1 MAVRPFPRPELAL
14 ESSAAFRG
22 YEGGGVLATLA
33 PGLGAAVVA
42 VRAPQGVGGEEVAA
56 RLSEIGFVAGER
68 VRVLARAPLGDAIA
82 VRVGSSTFALRL
94 AEAACVLVEPV
105 GEVT

>member
-1 MAVRPFPRPELAL
+1 MAVRPFPRPELSL
-14 ESSAAFRG
+14 DSSAAFRG

-33 PGLGAAVVA
+33 PGRTAEVVA
-42 VRAPQGVGGEEVAA
+42 VRAPQGDGGDDLAA
-56 RLSEIGFVAGER
+56 RLGEIGFVAGER
-68 VRVLARAPLGDAIA
+68 VRVLARAPLGDPIA

-105 GEVT
+105 GDVT

>member
-1 MAVRPFPRPELAL
+1 VAVRPFPRPEITL
-14 ESSAAFRG
+14 ESPAAFRG
-22 YEGGGVLATLA
+22 YEGGGVLATLIA
-33 PGLGAAVVA
+33 GRDARVVA
-42 VRAPQGVGGEEVAA
+42 LRAPVGADGEDVAA
-56 RLSEIGFVAGER
+56 RLGEIGFVAGER
-68 VRVLARAPLGDAIA
+68 VRVLARAPLGDPIA